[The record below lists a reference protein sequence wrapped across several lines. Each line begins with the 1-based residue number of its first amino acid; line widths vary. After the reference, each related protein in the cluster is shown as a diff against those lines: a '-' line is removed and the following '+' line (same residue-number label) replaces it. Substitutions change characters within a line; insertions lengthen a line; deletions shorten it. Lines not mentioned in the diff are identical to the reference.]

1 MKHMQKIV
9 AALVPVWA
17 FAVAGIAS
25 AQTTTGTTS
34 TTTPGVPDTGVG
46 GDPTTL
52 LAVLGIAAV
61 VAIIGGVYLL
71 WERRTP

>member
-1 MKHMQKIV
+1 MTYLRTLGASFV
-9 AALVPVWA
+9 ALWA
-17 FAVAGIAS
+17 FALASVAS
-25 AQTTTGTTS
+25 AQTGTTS

-61 VAIIGGVYLL
+61 VAIIGGTYLL